1 MYVEE
6 QPNQE
11 QGEEHSYQEP
21 DMKNIENTPQPQQP
35 CRFLPR
41 LQGVENAA
49 FQNQES
55 PPQKNEATESEVY
68 FADVSSCCNISV
80 RNDGQDSSLYD
91 EALESQKPRLTSL
104 QQCVH
109 KQNYVMNKEENK
121 DKSKENEDY
130 LSQRMGKRQLSTRS
144 RLPFPLPN
152 SDNIRESESCLQLL
166 TKDVSSNS
174 LASSVQTPMTESTD
188 DDVNSPTFP
197 SPSDCCVKPFYQPTP
212 RDCEIGGHHQYLAPD
227 AQYEVV
233 KSGSTFSNL
242 TNTISCLHGPQMKML
257 SPRRQPVGSNIST
270 LIQNLGVNPVGL
282 LYGEANSTD
291 EDTVQGHACQSDGTM
306 DSGWQSGS
314 EKQDCRTGDAALV
327 TRPLNV

>member
-1 MYVEE
+1 M
-6 QPNQE
+6 
-11 QGEEHSYQEP
+11 
-21 DMKNIENTPQPQQP
+21 
-35 CRFLPR
+35 
-41 LQGVENAA
+41 QGVENAA

-55 PPQKNEATESEVY
+55 PPQKTEATESEVY

-91 EALESQKPRLTSL
+91 EAMESQKPRLMSL

-109 KQNYVMNKEENK
+109 KQNYMMNNEENP
-121 DKSKENEDY
+121 DKNNDNEDY
-130 LSQRMGKRQLSTRS
+130 LSHRIGKRQLSTRS

-152 SDNIRESESCLQLL
+152 PDNMRESESCLQLL

-188 DDVNSPTFP
+188 DDVTSPTFP
-197 SPSDCCVKPFYQPTP
+197 SPTSDCCVKPYYQSNV
-212 RDCEIGGHHQYLAPD
+212 RDCEVGVHHQYLAPD

-233 KSGSTFSNL
+233 KSGSSFSNL
-242 TNTISCLHGPQMKML
+242 ANTISCLHGQQLRML
-257 SPRRQPVGSNIST
+257 SPPRRGMGSNIST

-291 EDTVQGHACQSDGTM
+291 EDNMQGHACQSDGTM

-314 EKQDCRTGDAALV
+314 EKQDCGSGEAPPLV

>member
-1 MYVEE
+1 MKFFQPTYVEE
-6 QPNQE
+6 QPSQE
-11 QGEEHSYQEP
+11 QPEEHSYQEP
-21 DMKNIENTPQPQQP
+21 DVKTIETPEQTP

-55 PPQKNEATESEVY
+55 PPQKTEATESEVY

-91 EALESQKPRLTSL
+91 EALESQKPRLISL
-104 QQCVH
+104 QQCANH
-109 KQNYVMNKEENK
+109 KQNFGITQETSEENK
-121 DKSKENEDY
+121 NDNEDY
-130 LSQRMGKRQLSTRS
+130 LSHRIGKRQMSTRS

-152 SDNIRESESCLQLL
+152 SDNMRESESCLQLL
-166 TKDVSSNS
+166 SKDVSSNS
-174 LASSVQTPMTESTD
+174 LASSVQTPMTETTD
-188 DDVNSPTFP
+188 DDVTTPTFP
-197 SPSDCCVKPFYQPTP
+197 NQSDCCVKPYYQQNQ
-212 RDCEIGGHHQYLAPD
+212 CESKPQYLAPD

-233 KSGSTFSNL
+233 KSGSSFSNL
-242 TNTISCLHGPQMKML
+242 TNTISCLHGQQKRMMSP
-257 SPRRQPVGSNIST
+257 PRRGMGSNISA

-291 EDTVQGHACQSDGTM
+291 DDQMQGHTCASDGTM

-314 EKQDCRTGDAALV
+314 EKQESGEALV